1 LAAKLKWG
9 PKERGMMTCGSIE
22 VRANKGLM
30 ICGLGGGEGRGGEG
44 GPRISRKKGVKFSHT
59 PL

>member
-1 LAAKLKWG
+1 
-9 PKERGMMTCGSIE
+9 MTCGSIE

-44 GPRISRKKGVKFSHT
+44 VPRISRKKGVKFSHT